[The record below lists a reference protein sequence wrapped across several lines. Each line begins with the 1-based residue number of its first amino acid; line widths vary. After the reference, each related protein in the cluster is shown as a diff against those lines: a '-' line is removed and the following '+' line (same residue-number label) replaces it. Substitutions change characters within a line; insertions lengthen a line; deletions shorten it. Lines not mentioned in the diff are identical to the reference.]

1 MKPPRKLGV
10 LYEARPAVSRS
21 AEKQRR
27 HQLTRRRRRRETS
40 RQLQREDN
48 EGVQRR
54 AAAYKSNEGV
64 QRRAANYD
72 NNDNDNECSN
82 DAAPQRV
89 QRSAAHKTTITMTT
103 ITNAASRHIKKCDN
117 PPNNL

>member
-72 NNDNDNECSN
+72 NNDNDNECSIEV
-82 DAAPQRV
+82 AAQ
-89 QRSAAHKTTITMTT
+89 
-103 ITNAASRHIKKCDN
+103 CDN
-117 PPNNL
+117 PPNNLYAQQQCSLPVQIWLVVVL